1 MRFSWR
7 HNNRRR
13 IVNFVVRP
21 ASQSKFGVYFLSTVL
36 ATALLVG
43 GPLLFVIVRMSDAME
58 NADSAQM
65 VWAASAPMLFLA
77 LANLIL
83 LGFVSFHFG
92 FVATH
97 RVFGPLVP
105 LLRQVEALKQG
116 RYEARS
122 KLRRADELQ
131 DLADGLND
139 LAQSLQE
146 QQAPEHQK
154 KSS

>member
-1 MRFSWR
+1 MKFSWH

-21 ASQSKFGVYFLSTVL
+21 ASQSKFGVYFLSAVL

-65 VWAASAPMLFLA
+65 AWAASAPMLYLA

-105 LLRQVEALKQG
+105 LLRQLEALKQG

-122 KLRRADELQ
+122 KLRKSDELQ
-131 DLADGLND
+131 DLADGLNE
-139 LAQSLQE
+139 LAQNLQA
-146 QQAPEHQK
+146 QQNPEHQK